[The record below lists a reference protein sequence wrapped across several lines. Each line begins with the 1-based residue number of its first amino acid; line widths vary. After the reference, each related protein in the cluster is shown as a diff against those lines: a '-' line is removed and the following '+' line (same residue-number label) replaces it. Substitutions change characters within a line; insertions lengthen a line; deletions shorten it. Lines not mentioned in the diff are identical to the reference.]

1 MRFPDLTGNSVFKL
15 RKYLKCTATFH
26 LHNKSR
32 QRLEMFTLVESR
44 MHSYIESFIHVLTKY
59 ININI
64 YIYGVS
70 KKKCPSNK
78 VQPSQKGSFFLG
90 HLVNSYQPSIFLIVI
105 QLSNSKWSYIQDRDV
120 DKSHNSLCV
129 CKLMGIVICD
139 LPWCPSQHCTNGK
152 KKTTKRCSFELL
164 LTCWHWIFTSVI
176 IITYNITKYFQIFRQ
191 QCHSASFASHHNS
204 PLLIQ
209 LSKYLFI
216 MVWSRYGQTVYS
228 GNSKKYHLEWGIK

>member
-1 MRFPDLTGNSVFKL
+1 
-15 RKYLKCTATFH
+15 
-26 LHNKSR
+26 
-32 QRLEMFTLVESR
+32 MFTLVESR

-152 KKTTKRCSFELL
+152 KNYKT
-164 LTCWHWIFTSVI
+164 
-176 IITYNITKYFQIFRQ
+176 
-191 QCHSASFASHHNS
+191 
-204 PLLIQ
+204 LLIWASTDM
-209 LSKYLFI
+209 LALNLY
-216 MVWSRYGQTVYS
+216 VCH
-228 GNSKKYHLEWGIK
+228 YHHIQYNKIFSNISTTMP